1 MNVQFSVRGRT
12 FNVRTE
18 DDGELLKRIAQQLD
32 EKITTQAAVARKLDE
47 PSLAIITALDMLH
60 EAALDKHRL
69 ADELEDLQTQLDAAL
84 SILESMLPADHTE
97 LGNLS

>member
-32 EKITTQAAVARKLDE
+32 EKITAQAAVARKLDE

-60 EAALDKHRL
+60 EAALEKHRL
-69 ADELEDLQTQLDAAL
+69 ADELEGLQTQLDASL
-84 SILESMLPADHTE
+84 SILESMIPTDDRD
-97 LGNLS
+97 LGDV

>member
-32 EKITTQAAVARKLDE
+32 AKINAQAFSARKLDE

-60 EAALDKHRL
+60 EAALEKHRL
-69 ADELEDLQTQLDAAL
+69 ADEIESIQAQLDATL
-84 SILESMLPADHTE
+84 SLLESMIPKED
-97 LGNLS
+97 

>member
-12 FNVRTE
+12 FNVRTD

-32 EKITTQAAVARKLDE
+32 TKINAQAVAASKLDE

-60 EAALDKHRL
+60 EAALEKHRL
-69 ADELEDLQTQLDAAL
+69 ADELEAIQVQLDTAL
-84 SILESMLPADHTE
+84 SFLESMVPKED
-97 LGNLS
+97 

>member
-18 DDGELLKRIAQQLD
+18 DDGELLKQIARQLD
-32 EKITTQAAVARKLDE
+32 EKITAQAAVARKLDE

-60 EAALDKHRL
+60 EVALEKYRL
-69 ADELEDLQTQLDAAL
+69 ADELAEIQAQLDTTM
-84 SILESMLPADHTE
+84 SMLESMIPKND
-97 LGNLS
+97 

>member
-18 DDGELLKRIAQQLD
+18 DDGELLKRTAQQLD
-32 EKITTQAAVARKLDE
+32 EKITAQAAIARKLDE

-60 EAALDKHRL
+60 EAALERHRL
-69 ADELEDLQTQLDAAL
+69 ADEVEDLQAQLDTAL
-84 SILESMLPADHTE
+84 SMLESIIPSDTQK
-97 LGNLS
+97 

>member
-18 DDGELLKRIAQQLD
+18 DDGGLLKQLATSMD
-32 EKITTQAAVARKLDE
+32 QKINAQAAVAKKLDE

-60 EAALDKHRL
+60 ESALDKRRL
-69 ADELEDLQTQLDAAL
+69 AEELEGIQLKLDAAL
-84 SILESMLPADHTE
+84 TMLEALMPMDSKIE
-97 LGNLS
+97 K

>member
-12 FNVRTE
+12 FNVRTD

-32 EKITTQAAVARKLDE
+32 TKINSQAVAASKLDE

-60 EAALDKHRL
+60 EAALEKHRL
-69 ADELEDLQTQLDAAL
+69 ADELEAIQVQLDTAL
-84 SILESMLPADHTE
+84 SFLESMVPKED
-97 LGNLS
+97 

>member
-12 FNVRTE
+12 FNVRTD

-32 EKITTQAAVARKLDE
+32 TKINAQAVAASKLDE

-60 EAALDKHRL
+60 EAALEKHRL
-69 ADELEDLQTQLDAAL
+69 ADELEAIQTQLDTAL
-84 SILESMLPADHTE
+84 SFLESMVPKED
-97 LGNLS
+97 

>member
-1 MNVQFSVRGRT
+1 MFKFSVRGRT

-32 EKITTQAAVARKLDE
+32 EKINAQASVARKLDE

-60 EAALDKHRL
+60 EVALEKHRL
-69 ADELEDLQTQLDAAL
+69 ADELAEIQTELDAAL
-84 SILESMLPADHTE
+84 SLLESMIPE
-97 LGNLS
+97 NE

>member
-32 EKITTQAAVARKLDE
+32 TKINAQSVAARKLDE

-60 EAALDKHRL
+60 ESALEKHRL
-69 ADELEDLQTQLDAAL
+69 ADELESIQAQLDAAL
-84 SILESMLPADHTE
+84 SLLESMIPKED
-97 LGNLS
+97 

>member
-32 EKITTQAAVARKLDE
+32 EKINAQAAIARKLDE
-47 PSLAIITALDMLH
+47 PSLAIITSLDMLH
-60 EAALDKHRL
+60 EAALEKRRL
-69 ADELEDLQTQLDAAL
+69 AEEISEIQSQLDAAL
-84 SILESMLPADHTE
+84 SMLEAMVAAPAKDAKDT
-97 LGNLS
+97 

>member
-18 DDGELLKRIAQQLD
+18 DDGELLKRIAEQLD
-32 EKITTQAAVARKLDE
+32 AKINAQAVSARKLDE

-60 EAALDKHRL
+60 ESALEKRRL
-69 ADELEDLQTQLDAAL
+69 ADELESIQTRLDAAL
-84 SILESMLPADHTE
+84 SLLESLTPKED
-97 LGNLS
+97 

>member
-18 DDGELLKRIAQQLD
+18 DDGELLKQIAQQLD
-32 EKITTQAAVARKLDE
+32 EKISAQASVARKLDE

-60 EAALDKHRL
+60 EAALEKHRL
-69 ADELEDLQTQLDAAL
+69 ADELEEIQTQLDAAM
-84 SILESMLPADHTE
+84 SMLESMIPKND
-97 LGNLS
+97 

>member
-32 EKITTQAAVARKLDE
+32 EKINAQAAVARKLDE
-47 PSLAIITALDMLH
+47 PSLAIITSLDMLH
-60 EAALDKHRL
+60 EAALEKRRL
-69 ADELEDLQTQLDAAL
+69 AEEIAEIQSQLDAAL
-84 SILESMLPADHTE
+84 SMLESMVATIDKE
-97 LGNLS
+97 K

>member
-18 DDGELLKRIAQQLD
+18 DNGELLKRIAQQLD
-32 EKITTQAAVARKLDE
+32 EKITSQSAVAKKLDE

-60 EAALDKHRL
+60 EAALEKHRL
-69 ADELEDLQTQLDAAL
+69 SDEVEVIQAQLDAAL
-84 SILESMLPADHTE
+84 SMLESMIPNED
-97 LGNLS
+97 LG

>member
-12 FNVRTE
+12 FNVRTD

-32 EKITTQAAVARKLDE
+32 TKINAQAVAASKLDE

-60 EAALDKHRL
+60 EAALEKHRL
-69 ADELEDLQTQLDAAL
+69 ADELEAIQAQLDTAL
-84 SILESMLPADHTE
+84 SFLDSMVPKED
-97 LGNLS
+97 

>member
-12 FNVRTE
+12 FNVRTD

-32 EKITTQAAVARKLDE
+32 TKINAQAVAASKLDE

-60 EAALDKHRL
+60 EAALERHRL
-69 ADELEDLQTQLDAAL
+69 ADELEAIQAQLDTAL
-84 SILESMLPADHTE
+84 SFLESIVPKED
-97 LGNLS
+97 

>member
-18 DDGELLKRIAQQLD
+18 DDGELLKRIAQELD
-32 EKITTQAAVARKLDE
+32 SKINAQSAAAKKLDE

-60 EAALDKHRL
+60 EMALEKRRL
-69 ADELEDLQTQLDAAL
+69 ADEVDAIRTKLDVTL
-84 SILESMLPADHTE
+84 STLESLLPTE
-97 LGNLS
+97 NPTA

>member
-32 EKITTQAAVARKLDE
+32 EKISAQAAVARKLDE

-60 EAALDKHRL
+60 EVELEKHRL
-69 ADELEDLQTQLDAAL
+69 ADELEDIQAQLDTAL
-84 SILESMLPADHTE
+84 SMLESMIPKSD
-97 LGNLS
+97 

>member
-18 DDGELLKRIAQQLD
+18 DDGELLKRIAKQLD
-32 EKITTQAAVARKLDE
+32 EKISAQAAVARKLDE

-60 EAALDKHRL
+60 EVELEKHRL
-69 ADELEDLQTQLDAAL
+69 ADELEEIQAQLDAAL
-84 SILESMLPADHTE
+84 SMLESMIPKSD
-97 LGNLS
+97 

>member
-18 DDGELLKRIAQQLD
+18 DDGELLKRIAQELD
-32 EKITTQAAVARKLDE
+32 SKINAQSAVAKKLDE

-60 EAALDKHRL
+60 EMALEKRRL
-69 ADELEDLQTQLDAAL
+69 ADEVDEIRTKLDVTL
-84 SILESMLPADHTE
+84 STLESLLPTDK
-97 LGNLS
+97 SSV

>member
-12 FNVRTE
+12 FNVRTD

-32 EKITTQAAVARKLDE
+32 TKINAQAVAASKLDE

-60 EAALDKHRL
+60 EAALEKHRL
-69 ADELEDLQTQLDAAL
+69 ADELEAIQAQLDTAL
-84 SILESMLPADHTE
+84 SFLESMVPKED
-97 LGNLS
+97 

>member
-32 EKITTQAAVARKLDE
+32 AKINAQAVAARKLDE

-60 EAALDKHRL
+60 EAALEQHRL
-69 ADELEDLQTQLDAAL
+69 ADELETIQTQLDAAL
-84 SILESMLPADHTE
+84 SLLESLVPKED
-97 LGNLS
+97 